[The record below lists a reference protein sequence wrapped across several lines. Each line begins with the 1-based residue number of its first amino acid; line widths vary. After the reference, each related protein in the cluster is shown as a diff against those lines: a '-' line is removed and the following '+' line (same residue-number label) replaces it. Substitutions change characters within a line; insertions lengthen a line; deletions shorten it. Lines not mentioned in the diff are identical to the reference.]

1 MTGASLTIPTDLEA
15 RLAAEASRTVDACS
29 DVGQSLK
36 MQIVNT
42 GSKGT
47 ALELPPAAAA
57 LLKTMLKEM
66 AAGRAVTIVPINAE
80 ITTQQAAEI
89 LHVSRPFVV
98 GLIDKSTL
106 PARMVGAHR
115 RVLLD
120 DVLAYKSASK
130 AKARGRSRRWLPSA
144 RNLASNERDSLFGR
158 GARLERIVFSTA
170 PASPDLTGGRGS
182 PLMRDG
188 PMRSRANG

>member
-15 RLAAEASRTVDACS
+15 RLAGEASRALDACS

-36 MQIVNT
+36 MQIAST
-42 GSKGT
+42 GNKGA
-47 ALELPPAAAA
+47 ALEPPPAAAA

-66 AAGRAVTIVPINAE
+66 AAGRAVTIVPIDAE

-98 GLIDKSTL
+98 GLIDKGIM

-120 DVLAYKSASK
+120 DVLACKSASK
-130 AKARGRSRRWLPSA
+130 AKARAALKEMVAISQELG
-144 RNLASNERDSLFGR
+144 
-158 GARLERIVFSTA
+158 LE
-170 PASPDLTGGRGS
+170 
-182 PLMRDG
+182 
-188 PMRSRANG
+188 